1 MLPRLT
7 TVCLI
12 LLLSACQQADETPAP
27 ATPPSEVETETPAS
41 QAQADEMDQRCEL
54 TMGWDPWEPYH
65 FAGAGGRVQGL
76 DIDIVS
82 ELGDRV
88 DCQLEWVQGNWASL
102 LRLLQAGELDMLPG
116 ATFTP
121 EREQFAW
128 FSDPYREERFAL
140 FVRSEEVDQWSDQA
154 LGSLLDGGFRIGVTQ
169 GYIYS
174 GPIQALQ
181 SDSRYSGQF
190 IEAPIGELNL
200 HALLDYRIDGFLE
213 DPFVVAAI
221 QRRRSGSSEIDSLD
235 LDFGSG
241 EVHLLFSR
249 QSVSQDL
256 VQQFNEAL
264 EAMRTDGTYE
274 DIMNRYKDS

>member
-1 MLPRLT
+1 MLSRFM

-12 LLLSACQQADETPAP
+12 LSLSACQQADETPSP
-27 ATPPSEVETETPAS
+27 ATTPADAETETSAS
-41 QAQADEMDQRCEL
+41 QAQTDEMDQPCEL

-128 FSDPYREERFAL
+128 FSEPYREERFAL

-154 LGSLLDGGFRIGVTQ
+154 LGSLLDDGFRIGVTQ

-181 SDSRYSGQF
+181 SDSQYSGQF

-221 QRRRSGSSEIDSLD
+221 QRRRSGSSEIDPLD
-235 LDFGSG
+235 LNFGSG

-249 QSVSQDL
+249 DSVSQDL
-256 VQQFNEAL
+256 VQQFNSAL
-264 EAMRTDGTYE
+264 KNMRTDGTYE
-274 DIMNRYKDS
+274 QIMNRYIES